1 MKTAPFPRH
10 ALPKYQILRS
20 RSSSK
25 TLFVI
30 LIWPRD
36 KNITYTDSSS
46 TAHNF
51 YEKLSCQ
58 LLQLETDVCTLN
70 MWIMERFFVCLF
82 WGFLVCGM
90 LETWFPFA
98 CVYLQDT
105 LLMEPFELLWVARP
119 SVDYIRLENNTY
131 VSSALQI
138 KKKEMV

>member
-1 MKTAPFPRH
+1 MKTAHFLRQV
-10 ALPKYQILRS
+10 LPKYQIQHT

-58 LLQLETDVCTLN
+58 LLQLETYVCTLN
-70 MWIMERFFVCLF
+70 MWIMERFLFVCF
-82 WGFLVCGM
+82 GVF
-90 LETWFPFA
+90 
-98 CVYLQDT
+98 
-105 LLMEPFELLWVARP
+105 
-119 SVDYIRLENNTY
+119 
-131 VSSALQI
+131 
-138 KKKEMV
+138 